1 VRNHCVRI
9 EAGAL
14 PATAPGAAM
23 LDGSGE
29 TVFSA
34 VLRANP
40 LRAHISSNQSYCD
53 NWTEPEPA
61 TEHGT
66 FHLIDNG
73 VCWVRSEA
81 LDTPVRLSAGDL
93 IVFPQGAAHTLSAM
107 PPDGRGAPEARFTSM
122 LCGEFEFATGK
133 RNAIVDA
140 LPPCFVVREQ
150 DSGMQCRQLAQ
161 LMLHEARGTSFGSR
175 AILDK
180 MADTLFVM
188 AVRHHIEHSPERRG
202 LLAALFDPRLVRALE
217 AIHTRPGK
225 EWTVAS
231 LAEAAHM
238 SRTAFANHFASVLG
252 SGPIEYLTQWRMN
265 EARRLLADP
274 RTSVAT
280 VAADL
285 GYHTE
290 AAFRRAFKRVT
301 GVGPGTARRQERQ
314 PDA

>member
-9 EAGAL
+9 ETGAVPVPAGM
-14 PATAPGAAM
+14 AM
-23 LDGSGE
+23 LDVAGE
-29 TVFSA
+29 AVFSA
-34 VLRANP
+34 VLRANQ
-40 LRAHISSNQSYCD
+40 LRAHISSNSSYCD
-53 NWTEPEPA
+53 NWTEREPT

-66 FHLIDNG
+66 FHLIDSG
-73 VCWVRSEA
+73 VCWVRSDVLEE
-81 LDTPVRLSAGDL
+81 PVRLAAGDL
-93 IVFPQGAAHTLSAM
+93 IMFPQGAAHMLSST
-107 PPDGRGAPEARFTSM
+107 PDGRSAPEARFTSM

-161 LMLHEARGTSFGSR
+161 LMLHEARGNSFGSR

-188 AVRHHIEHSPERRG
+188 AVRHHIEHAPERRG

-217 AIHTRPGK
+217 AIHTQPGS
-225 EWTVAS
+225 EWTVAA
-231 LAEAAHM
+231 LADAAHM

-252 SGPIEYLTQWRMN
+252 AGPIEYLTQWRMS

-274 RTSVAT
+274 RTSVAA

-285 GYHTE
+285 GYRTE

-301 GVGPGTARRQERQ
+301 GVGPGVVRRQERQ
-314 PDA
+314 PEA

>member
-1 VRNHCVRI
+1 
-9 EAGAL
+9 
-14 PATAPGAAM
+14 M
-23 LDGSGE
+23 LDPSGE
-29 TVFSA
+29 AVFSA
-34 VLRANP
+34 VLRSNQ
-40 LRAHISSNQSYCD
+40 LRATISSNSTYCD
-53 NWTEPEPA
+53 NWTDPEPE

-66 FHLIDNG
+66 FHLIDSG
-73 VCWVRSEA
+73 VCYVRSA
-81 LDTPVRLSAGDL
+81 VLDAPLRLEAGDL
-93 IVFPQGAAHTLSAM
+93 VVFPGGAAHVLS
-107 PPDGRGAPEARFTSM
+107 GEQFTSM

-140 LPPCFVVREQ
+140 LPPCFVVREKEG
-150 DSGMQCRQLAQ
+150 GMQFRQLAQ
-161 LMLHEARGTSFGSR
+161 LMMHEARGSSFGSR

-188 AVRHHIEHSPERRG
+188 AVRHYIEHAPERRG
-202 LLAALFDPRLVRALE
+202 LLAALCDPRLVKALE
-217 AIHTRPGK
+217 AMHAHPEK
-225 EWTVAS
+225 DWTVAS

-274 RTSVAT
+274 RTSVAA

-285 GYHTE
+285 GYRTE

-301 GVGPGTARRQERQ
+301 GQGPGTVRRQERRL
-314 PDA
+314 DA

>member
-1 VRNHCVRI
+1 M
-9 EAGAL
+9 
-14 PATAPGAAM
+14 PAAMPGAGM

-29 TVFSA
+29 AVFSA

-40 LRAHISSNQSYCD
+40 LRAWISSNQSYCD
-53 NWTEPEPA
+53 NWTEREPA
-61 TEHGT
+61 SDHGT
-66 FHLIDNG
+66 FHLIDSG
-73 VCWVRSEA
+73 VCWVRSGV
-81 LDTPVRLSAGDL
+81 LDTPVRLAAGDL
-93 IVFPQGAAHTLSAM
+93 IVFPQGAAHTLGAL

-161 LMLHEARGTSFGSR
+161 LMLHEARGNAFGSR

-188 AVRHHIEHSPERRG
+188 AVRHHIEHAPDRRG
-202 LLAALFDPRLVRALE
+202 LLAALFDPRLVQALE
-217 AIHTRPGK
+217 AIHTRPGQ

-252 SGPIEYLTQWRMN
+252 SGPIEYLTQWRMS

-274 RTSVAT
+274 RTSVAA

-301 GVGPGTARRQERQ
+301 GVGPGTARRQERR